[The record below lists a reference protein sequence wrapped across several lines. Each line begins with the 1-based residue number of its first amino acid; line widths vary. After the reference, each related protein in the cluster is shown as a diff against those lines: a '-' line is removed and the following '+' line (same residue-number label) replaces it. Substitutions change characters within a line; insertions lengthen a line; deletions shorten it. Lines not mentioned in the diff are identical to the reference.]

1 MSKTNP
7 DQVVR
12 ELPVTQ
18 RRRLRWFVDPDNGRL
33 LLPVSGLWI
42 LGLDWLLFSSN
53 VLSLGIATPVVVLL
67 GFLFGG
73 AGTFFFQ
80 RRFGKDNSSVAAFK
94 AFVAG
99 LIVGVPLPLA
109 GTIIGGGVLLF
120 SGLSKGG
127 R

>member
-53 VLSLGIATPVVVLL
+53 VLSLGIATPVLIFEL
-67 GFLFGG
+67 PWPALFDRVKAGG
-73 AGTFFFQ
+73 LPTHAS
-80 RRFGKDNSSVAAFK
+80 NSD
-94 AFVAG
+94 
-99 LIVGVPLPLA
+99 
-109 GTIIGGGVLLF
+109 
-120 SGLSKGG
+120 
-127 R
+127 